1 MQPVKRQSK
10 LEQAVQAV
18 MLNPRNNSTLEWF
31 WADVLH
37 GQRQYLYLD
46 VEEMRFEHYSNPDA
60 VPYEMYPLLSREG
73 LQLSAADKLAFKRGY
88 TSMYD
93 YGYEEFLNAV
103 QKELS
108 DYLDSIEEYND

>member
-1 MQPVKRQSK
+1 MQPVKRQTK
-10 LEQAVQAV
+10 LEQDVQAV
-18 MLNPRNNSTLEWF
+18 MLNPHNKSTLEWC

-46 VEEMRFEHYSNPDA
+46 TGEMRFEYYSNPEA

-73 LQLSAADKLAFKRGY
+73 LQLPDADELAFKREY
-88 TSMYD
+88 ISLYD

-103 QKELS
+103 HKELS
-108 DYLDSIEEYND
+108 EYLDSIGEYNE